1 MSGWRCL
8 EQLCAY
14 NAWAHALTVATCGR
28 FDPSQLA
35 APAAGTTGTIA
46 ETLTHL
52 VGVEDFYAQRS
63 RS

>member
-8 EQLCAY
+8 EQLFAY
-14 NAWAHALTVATCGR
+14 NAWANALTFATCGR
-28 FDPSQLA
+28 LDPSQLA

-46 ETLTHL
+46 ETLTPL
-52 VGVEDFYAQRS
+52 VGVEVFYEQRS